1 MKIRKIS
8 SITAFLLIVILIS
21 AGIFML
27 CYKFDNKYTAK
38 EKPDLIYLIYGWEIY
53 RGKLLAPSDIA
64 NHRPDEIIFIG
75 QYGGFEGHIDGV
87 ERRNPHGNATYR
99 INLALPPGEKSY
111 TLELPEIYSAYK
123 LYINGL
129 LMEQMGNPE
138 PENYAPQ
145 TGNSFVTFRGSDKI
159 EIIVAVSDYSHFYSG
174 MVYPPAFGESAA
186 VVSLINMRFGLRA
199 MAVAVAL
206 CISGLY
212 FGIWVLTKKNH
223 GNLSL
228 LYAALCACF
237 AIYIC
242 YPVVKTL
249 FHGGMNFYTVETAAY
264 CMMLLLFILNQER
277 IINLSRKYRIIPSVL
292 AAFGVFI
299 CCWSLLM
306 PYFLGDSLKMMFA
319 YSVLINI
326 YTWISGAFLILSAA
340 YGVYQD
346 AVHSKTILTGAVI
359 FGCALVMDRIFPVF
373 EPIRFGW
380 FTELAGGVMVTLTGI
395 VMAKEIAR
403 EFHMRLA
410 LEERVESVNY
420 LLETQRAYYPVLLQK
435 EEEARAARHDLRH
448 HMLMLRELAQSD
460 SNKLSEYLDKYEV
473 KYLQQ
478 NNISYCNHYIA
489 DMILRKYAVLAQ
501 QQNTPMDIKV
511 SIPENIMLND
521 VDFCVILSNLLEN
534 ALEATSKLPTEK
546 RHIAVRIRL
555 VLSRLGIFV
564 ENSFD
569 GVLKVKYDR
578 FFSRKPKGGE
588 GIGINSVRAVCSHYD
603 GSSEFYA
610 DENNIF
616 HSEIILPVRE
626 ETS

>member
-8 SITAFLLIVILIS
+8 SITAFLSVVILIS
-21 AGIFML
+21 AGIFLL
-27 CYKFDNKYTAK
+27 CYRFDNKYTAR
-38 EKPDLIYLIYGWEIY
+38 EKPDFIYLIHGWEIY
-53 RGKLLAPSDIA
+53 RGKLLVPSDIG
-64 NHRPDEIIFIG
+64 NHRPDEIVFIG
-75 QYGGFEGHIDGV
+75 QYGGFEGHIGGEVD
-87 ERRNPHGNATYR
+87 RNPHGSATYR

-129 LMEQMGNPE
+129 LMAQMGNPD
-138 PENYAPQ
+138 PENYEPQ
-145 TGNSFVTFRGSDKI
+145 TGNSFVTVHGSDKI
-159 EIIVAVSDYSHFYSG
+159 EIIIAVSDYSHFYSG
-174 MVYPPAFGESAA
+174 VVYPPAFGESAA
-186 VVSLINMRFGLRA
+186 VISLINMRFGLRA
-199 MAVAVAL
+199 MAVAIAL
-206 CISGLY
+206 CIGGLY
-212 FGIWVLTKKNH
+212 LGIWVLTKKSQRNIP
-223 GNLSL
+223 L

-242 YPVVKTL
+242 HPVVKTL
-249 FHGGMNFYTVETAAY
+249 FYGGMNFYTVEITAY
-264 CMMLLLFILNQER
+264 CMMLLLFMLIQER
-277 IINLSRKYRIIPSVL
+277 IINLPEKYRLFYSGLVS
-292 AAFGVFI
+292 FGVFT

-306 PYFLGDSLKMMFA
+306 PYFLGGSLKLMLA

-326 YTWISGAFLILSAA
+326 YTWISGTFLILSAA
-340 YGVYQD
+340 YGVYQG
-346 AVHSKTILTGAVI
+346 AVHSKTILTGEVI

-380 FTELAGGVMVTLTGI
+380 FTELAGGVMVALTGV

-410 LEERVESVNY
+410 LEERVESVNH

-460 SNKLSEYLDKYEV
+460 TNKLTEYLNKYET

-478 NNISYCNHYIA
+478 NNISYCNHYVA
-489 DMILRKYAVLAQ
+489 DMILRKYAALAQ
-501 QQNTPMDIKV
+501 QHSTPMDIKV
-511 SIPENIMLND
+511 SIPETIMIND

-534 ALEATSKLPTEK
+534 SLEATSKLPAEK

-555 VLSRLGIFV
+555 VLSRIGIFV

-569 GVLKVKYDR
+569 GILKVKYDR
-578 FFSRKPKGGE
+578 FFSRKLKGGE
-588 GIGINSVRAVCSHYD
+588 GIGINSVRAICRHYD
-603 GSSEFYA
+603 GSAEFYA
-610 DENNIF
+610 DENNVF
-616 HSEIILPVRE
+616 HSEIILSVRE